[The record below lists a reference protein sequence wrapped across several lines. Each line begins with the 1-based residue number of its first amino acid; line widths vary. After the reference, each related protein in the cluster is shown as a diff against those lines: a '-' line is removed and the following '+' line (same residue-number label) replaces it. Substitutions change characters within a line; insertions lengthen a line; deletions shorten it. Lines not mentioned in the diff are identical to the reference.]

1 MHLNAYPEFPAG
13 STVMALYPD
22 TSCFY
27 RAEVIGSPRDLNAQG
42 RVSVRS
48 ISYPDLR
55 AHDVQGGVAKQ
66 AVPFYKLKFED
77 DDDQEH
83 MVQAHSVVEWPGRD

>member
-27 RAEVIGSPRDLNAQG
+27 RAEVIASPRDLNAQA
-42 RVSVRS
+42 RVSARAIVQL
-48 ISYPDLR
+48 DLGTYFTLGR
-55 AHDVQGGVAKQ
+55 GGETGGLALQ
-66 AVPFYKLKFED
+66 A
-77 DDDQEH
+77 QI
-83 MVQAHSVVEWPGRD
+83 